1 VYQIPI
7 KVTNITT
14 ILKRIKFIP
23 PHSNNFT
30 VKNVLYPSQ
39 TKGDIAP
46 GMSLNLD
53 IVFSAPSFADYED
66 VITFVTEET

>member
-30 VKNVLYPSQ
+30 VKNVLYPS
-39 TKGDIAP
+39 
-46 GMSLNLD
+46 
-53 IVFSAPSFADYED
+53 
-66 VITFVTEET
+66 